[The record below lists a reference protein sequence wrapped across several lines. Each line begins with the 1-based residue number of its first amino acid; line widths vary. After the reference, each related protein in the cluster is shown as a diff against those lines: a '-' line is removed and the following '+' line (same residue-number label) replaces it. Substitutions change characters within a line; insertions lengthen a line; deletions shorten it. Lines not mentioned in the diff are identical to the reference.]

1 MTKEDIRAMLLKGER
16 VTLEAKQAERDVPK
30 SVWDTYSAFANTIGG
45 IILLGV
51 EEHRKEK
58 DPAKRYVIHG
68 VEDADKIKKD
78 FWNTINSSK
87 VSQNILMDAD
97 VEVVKMD
104 DRSILCIRV
113 PQADWRDKPIFLNE
127 NVYKNTFK
135 RNYEGDYHCSEN
147 QVKAMIR
154 DANDDGN
161 DGLIMR
167 HYGMEDID
175 EDSLRQYR
183 SEFRTANQDHVWNKY
198 DDKQFLKSFGAYTF
212 DRETGEEGLTLAGL
226 LMFGNGLAVRERLS
240 NFRMDYVDMSHLVG
254 DERYHDRLTYDGRW
268 ENNVTWTKLN
278 WCCR

>member
-1 MTKEDIRAMLLKGER
+1 MTSEEIKELLLRGER
-16 VTLEAKQAERDVPK
+16 VTLEAKLAERDVPK

-58 DPAKRYVIHG
+58 DPAKRYEILG

-87 VSQNILMDAD
+87 VSQNILVDAD
-97 VEVVKMD
+97 VEVVKMN
-104 DRSILCIRV
+104 DRSIVCIRV
-113 PQADWRDKPIFLNE
+113 PQADWRDKPIYLNE

-135 RNYEGDYHCSEN
+135 RNYEGDYHCSES

-154 DANDDGN
+154 DANDEGN
-161 DGLIMR
+161 DGLMMR

-183 SEFRTANQDHVWNKY
+183 SEFRTSNQDHVWNKY
-198 DDKQFLKSFGAYTF
+198 DDKQFLKSFGAYTM
-212 DRETGEEGLTLAGL
+212 TGRQ
-226 LMFGNGLAVRERLS
+226 VRK
-240 NFRMDYVDMSHLVG
+240 G
-254 DERYHDRLTYDGRW
+254 
-268 ENNVTWTKLN
+268 
-278 WCCR
+278 